1 MASLLADARFSVSLK
16 ILELSQA
23 ALGVSSG
30 FLGTSKERF
39 SNQRSFCQGL
49 SGDSSDCSILG
60 GASHRPARHG
70 IAPCG
75 TVTWAESSQCPWVSE
90 VVITVSL

>member
-16 ILELSQA
+16 ILELSFQ
-23 ALGVSSG
+23 
-30 FLGTSKERF
+30 GTSKERF

-60 GASHRPARHG
+60 GASHHPARHG